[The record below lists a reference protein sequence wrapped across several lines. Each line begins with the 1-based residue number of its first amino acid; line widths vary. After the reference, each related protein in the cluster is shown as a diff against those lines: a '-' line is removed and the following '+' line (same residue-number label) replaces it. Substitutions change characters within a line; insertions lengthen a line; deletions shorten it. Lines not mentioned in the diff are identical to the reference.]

1 MADNTNLP
9 ELSSIPPGVDIK
21 PDNAAIADTGAALDA
36 LFKPIDQ
43 PPGQAPGSA
52 DPSPAPTTATPPVTP
67 TPAAGALP
75 GTTGAA
81 TPPGTPGTAVPPG
94 TPSAPGTSVTPPV
107 TPDPVKDEFDA
118 VQLPPHTKSE
128 VAQSFDTLKK
138 TSRER
143 VAAAQKE
150 RDELSAKVKELE
162 TRPAVDPKLEAEL
175 KELREFRQKMDVEA
189 DPTFKEYV
197 EEVNANDDLIWKKL
211 KEAGANDEVLG
222 KMKAIGTKELDWEVV
237 LEKLPPVARR
247 YIENKLAV
255 NEDLNDRRARAIE
268 DAKKNASE
276 FLSERQ
282 KQSAQDELA
291 HYSKAEDHFN
301 KVSVQ
306 LPWFKLQKPD
316 ATTTAEQ
323 KAAME
328 AENKFFLHV
337 QDHVAKILKDPSPE
351 MRAVVAVGY
360 AQMLRLQEEIP
371 ALQAEHESEKKT
383 LTDKITALEAQVKEK
398 DEFIARVKGAS
409 RTSLRDGGAPPN
421 TGAATQPTFNE
432 PGAVAIDRLRAQQVS
447 GS

>member
-1 MADNTNLP
+1 MSDTPNLP

-21 PDNAAIADTGAALDA
+21 ADPTATADTGAALDA
-36 LFKPIDQ
+36 LFKPLDEGAPKAGDPA
-43 PPGQAPGSA
+43 PPAAPSTATPPATTPTAPAAGAPGV
-52 DPSPAPTTATPPVTP
+52 PTVTPPVTP
-67 TPAAGALP
+67 
-75 GTTGAA
+75 AA
-81 TPPGTPGTAVPPG
+81 TP
-94 TPSAPGTSVTPPV
+94 

-128 VAQSFDTLKK
+128 VASSFETLKK

-150 RDELSAKVKELE
+150 REELAARVKELE
-162 TRPAVDPKLEAEL
+162 GRPSVDPKLESEL

-189 DPTFKEYV
+189 DPTFKAYV
-197 EEVNANDDLIWKKL
+197 EEVSANDGLIWNKL
-211 KEAGANDEVLG
+211 KEAGATEEVIT

-255 NEDLNDRRARAIE
+255 NEDLNDRRVRAIE
-268 DAKKNASE
+268 NAKKNASE

-291 HYSKAEDHFN
+291 HYAKSEEHFK

-306 LPWFKLQKPD
+306 LPWFKLQKPE
-316 ATTTAEQ
+316 ATATAEQ
-323 KAAME
+323 KAAIE
-328 AENKFFLHV
+328 EENKFFLTT
-337 QDHVAKILKDPSPE
+337 QDHVTRMLKDPSPE
-351 MRAVVAVGY
+351 MRAVAALGY
-360 AQMLRLQEEIP
+360 AQMLRLQAEIP
-371 ALQAEHESEKKT
+371 MLQSEHAAEKKT
-383 LTDKITALEAQVKEK
+383 LEEKITALEAQLKEK
-398 DEFIARVKGAS
+398 EEFIARVKGAS

-421 TGAATQPTFNE
+421 TGAAATQPTFNE
-432 PGAVAIDRLRAQQVS
+432 PGAVAIDRLRAQQTA

>member
-1 MADNTNLP
+1 MADNAPTLP

-21 PDNAAIADTGAALDA
+21 PDTAAIADTGAALDA
-36 LFKPIDQ
+36 LFKPLDEPAKPAEGT
-43 PPGQAPGSA
+43 PPA
-52 DPSPAPTTATPPVTP
+52 APTTTTPPATPPTAPV
-67 TPAAGALP
+67 AGE
-75 GTTGAA
+75 
-81 TPPGTPGTAVPPG
+81 PPPGTAVLPG
-94 TPSAPGTSVTPPV
+94 LPVAPGTSATPPA
-107 TPDPVKDEFDA
+107 TPTAPTPEPDEFDK

-138 TSRER
+138 ISRDRLVE
-143 VAAAQKE
+143 VQKE
-150 RDELSAKVKELE
+150 RGDLAARVKELE
-162 TRPAVDPKLEAEL
+162 ARPAVDPKLEAEL
-175 KELREFRQKMDVEA
+175 KELREFRAKMDVEA
-189 DPTFKEYV
+189 DPTFTEFV
-197 EEVNANDDLIWKKL
+197 QEVNANDELIWKKL
-211 KEAGANDEVLG
+211 KESGATDDVLT
-222 KMKAIGTKELDWEVV
+222 KMKAIGTKDLDWEVI
-237 LEKLPPVARR
+237 LEKLQSPVARR

-291 HYSKAEDHFN
+291 HYAKSEEHFN
-301 KVSVQ
+301 KVSAQ

-323 KAAME
+323 KAAIE

-337 QDHVAKILKDPSPE
+337 QDHVTKMLKDPSPE
-351 MRAVVAVGY
+351 MRAIAALGY

-371 ALQAEHESEKKT
+371 ALQSEHAAEKKT
-383 LTDKITALEAQVKEK
+383 LEGKIAALEAQLKEK
-398 DEFIARVKGAS
+398 EEFIARVKGV
-409 RTSLRDGGAPPN
+409 RTTIRDGGAPPT

-432 PGAVAIDRLRAQQVS
+432 PGGVAIDRLRAQQVS